1 MLEKNKYSFNE
12 FVDLFKE
19 GNFYDWFRG
28 FCDAESN
35 FLIRVRKGSED
46 NIKGFEFIF
55 RIALHIDD
63 LQVLKEIQNKLKC
76 RKIIKDRNTFVY
88 HVSSLKDIETIIIPL
103 FIKWPLMTTK
113 YLDFLDFKESFILFK
128 KRQIDKQNKDE
139 YNIEILKLKNNI
151 NDKRVNFLISENNIN
166 ITINYLLGLIEGDG
180 SFYFNKTDNTVRI
193 SLIMIKNNRI
203 VLEKI
208 KEFLLKNLDENSL
221 FLVKHTK
228 LIYINNKAIIT
239 NRKEMTSL
247 EISQLDYICNKLL
260 PVFDKLNFRTKKY
273 LDYLAFKRIAFL
285 LLDGKHLSVKGKII
299 IDKFADTMNN
309 SRLSTKLKDNLTNF
323 SELEINME
331 LLEKADPLIQNY
343 PDGRAL
349 SLVNKN
355 WIKKPI
361 ILEVILPDKQKIYFP
376 TGVSCAKYFSV
387 SSTTIT
393 ARLNDKKPLIN
404 KEKNI
409 LALGLKRVKVFL
421 NLTLK

>member
-1 MLEKNKYSFNE
+1 M
-12 FVDLFKE
+12 
-19 GNFYDWFRG
+19 
-28 FCDAESN
+28 
-35 FLIRVRKGSED
+35 
-46 NIKGFEFIF
+46 
-55 RIALHIDD
+55 
-63 LQVLKEIQNKLKC
+63 
-76 RKIIKDRNTFVY
+76 
-88 HVSSLKDIETIIIPL
+88 
-103 FIKWPLMTTK
+103 
-113 YLDFLDFKESFILFK
+113 
-128 KRQIDKQNKDE
+128 
-139 YNIEILKLKNNI
+139 

-221 FLVKHTK
+221 FLAKHTK

-247 EISQLDYICNKLL
+247 DISQLDYICNKLL

-323 SELEINME
+323 SELEINMK
-331 LLEKADPLIQNY
+331 LLEKADSLIQNY
-343 PDGRAL
+343 PDGPAL

-355 WIKKPI
+355 
-361 ILEVILPDKQKIYFP
+361 
-376 TGVSCAKYFSV
+376 
-387 SSTTIT
+387 
-393 ARLNDKKPLIN
+393 
-404 KEKNI
+404 
-409 LALGLKRVKVFL
+409 
-421 NLTLK
+421 